1 MYEKCLM
8 KHHCL
13 KKENFYSNQNMKD
26 ITDAD
31 CYHVKRFVK
40 IFK

>member
-1 MYEKCLM
+1 MHEKNLM

-13 KKENFYSNQNMKD
+13 KKKNFYSNQNVKD

-31 CYHVKRFVK
+31 CNHVKRVYKDF
-40 IFK
+40 